1 MKLNVDLLYLIV
13 IGYLL
18 FGKLKYLVFVLFEL
32 VWKKVLVFSVI
43 KGNEKV
49 VDSIIFS
56 FFLFIFIFFYC
67 Y

>member
-1 MKLNVDLLYLIV
+1 M
-13 IGYLL
+13 GYLL